1 MALEKTNGR
10 MRPQIARSTQMP
22 CGVIVKHTDRAVGAT
37 DGHGFF
43 RMRKVVSMRAR
54 LRHVPK
60 GQKFIAQ
67 GVASLALGYGG
78 RWAFSPHSLTFNTAT
93 LTRASAFPYL
103 STRLLSHEP
112 APSHTFQ
119 HGSSHTSQSLP
130 IPFDTATLTR
140 ASTISARSSNVPIQN
155 SMPFQYSTSLT
166 QQFPFNTQHST
177 PNIPRSTIP
186 IQHTTF
192 NTQPPTF
199 NIIKCWG

>member
-78 RWAFSPHSLTFNTAT
+78 RWAFSPHSLTFNTAP
-93 LTRASAFPYL
+93 LTRASA
-103 STRLLSHEP
+103 
-112 APSHTFQ
+112 
-119 HGSSHTSQSLP
+119 
-130 IPFDTATLTR
+130 
-140 ASTISARSSNVPIQN
+140 ISARFSNVPIQN

-166 QQFPFNTQHST
+166 QQFPFNTQHSSFNIQHPTFNIQHPTFQHST
-177 PNIPRSTIP
+177 PNIPHYKMLGVS
-186 IQHTTF
+186 
-192 NTQPPTF
+192 
-199 NIIKCWG
+199 

>member
-78 RWAFSPHSLTFNTAT
+78 RWAFSPHSLTFNTAP
-93 LTRASAFPYL
+93 LTRARAFPYL
-103 STRLLSHEP
+103 LTRLLSHEP
-112 APSHTFQ
+112 APFLPDSPTCPSKTQCPFNTQHPSLNNSHST
-119 HGSSHTSQSLP
+119 P
-130 IPFDTATLTR
+130 NIPHLT
-140 ASTISARSSNVPIQN
+140 
-155 SMPFQYSTSLT
+155 
-166 QQFPFNTQHST
+166 FNTQHST
-177 PNIPRSTIP
+177 
-186 IQHTTF
+186 F
-192 NTQPPTF
+192 NTQHSNIQHPTF
-199 NIIKCWG
+199 HIIKCWG

>member
-22 CGVIVKHTDRAVGAT
+22 YGVIVKHTDRDGGAT

-78 RWAFSPHSLTFNTAT
+78 RWAFSPHSLTFNTAPLTRARAFPYLIDTPT
-93 LTRASAFPYL
+93 LTRASA
-103 STRLLSHEP
+103 
-112 APSHTFQ
+112 
-119 HGSSHTSQSLP
+119 
-130 IPFDTATLTR
+130 
-140 ASTISARSSNVPIQN
+140 ISARSSNVPIQN
-155 SMPFQYSTSLT
+155 PMPFQYSTSLT
-166 QQFPFNTQHST
+166 QQFPFNTQHSSFNIQHPTFNIQHPTFQHST
-177 PNIPRSTIP
+177 PNIPHYKMLGVS
-186 IQHTTF
+186 
-192 NTQPPTF
+192 
-199 NIIKCWG
+199 

>member
-1 MALEKTNGR
+1 

-103 STRLLSHEP
+103 LTRLLSHEP
-112 APSHTFQ
+112 ESSHTFRR
-119 HGSSHTSQSLP
+119 GYSHASQRHFCP
-130 IPFDTATLTR
+130 ILQR
-140 ASTISARSSNVPIQN
+140 AHPKLNALSIL
-155 SMPFQYSTSLT
+155 Y
-166 QQFPFNTQHST
+166 
-177 PNIPRSTIP
+177 IPHSTIP
-186 IQHTTF
+186 IQH
-192 NTQPPTF
+192 PTF
-199 NIIKCWG
+199 LI